1 MVWKVK
7 KVLVV
12 VFVLVLICT
21 FGATVQAQTYTPY
34 EGNISTS
41 NLTYFEDIISKVSIL
56 KDYVLIRNGQYEYS
70 LIVGDLEY
78 SNNKFTANGSCD
90 VYKLNTGSNYNSYY
104 TYSKTTDSS
113 AVINT
118 NSILVYSN
126 LGDFPELENRGDKF
140 EILQTVIIGTLCVGI
155 VIRSIFRSR

>member
-21 FGATVQAQTYTPY
+21 TGATAQAQTYTPY

-56 KDYVLIRNGQYEYS
+56 KDYVLIRNGQYDYS
-70 LIVGDLEY
+70 LIVGDLTY

-90 VYKLNTGSNYNSYY
+90 VYKLTTGGNYNSYY
-104 TYSKTTDSS
+104 TYSKTTDTS

-126 LGDFPELENRGDKF
+126 LGDYPELENRGDKF
-140 EILQTVIIGTLCVGI
+140 EILQTILLGTVCIAI
-155 VIRSIFRSR
+155 VISRIFRKR